1 MNSPLQNLG
10 LFRDIRTN
18 GTTQL
23 PGVTPASTLDL
34 TAIFLGTASDKTMPI
49 STDTVTALNAIMGLP
64 ALSEADVATLAA
76 KAETSAHQGSAA
88 RAMMPIRINRLFSP
102 TRRPASGCRDTRS
115 DEMTK
120 WLVPLFAA
128 GLIVAGSPAGMAAD
142 AGTADHQLAQG
153 MGPGTGA
160 GSDTRPYGWQIMTGQ
175 ERAQF
180 QERMRNA
187 QTAEERARIRA
198 ENHERMQQRARER
211 GIQLPDEPP
220 SSRGPGSGQGGG
232 QGGGAGQGMGRG
244 GGMMDDDMRR
254 GRGAGGGRR

>member
-1 MNSPLQNLG
+1 
-10 LFRDIRTN
+10 
-18 GTTQL
+18 
-23 PGVTPASTLDL
+23 
-34 TAIFLGTASDKTMPI
+34 
-49 STDTVTALNAIMGLP
+49 
-64 ALSEADVATLAA
+64 
-76 KAETSAHQGSAA
+76 
-88 RAMMPIRINRLFSP
+88 
-102 TRRPASGCRDTRS
+102 
-115 DEMTK
+115 MTK

-142 AGTADHQLAQG
+142 AGAADDQLAQG

-244 GGMMDDDMRR
+244 GGMMDENAPGPRCRR
-254 GRGAGGGRR
+254 RSPLTHGRLRSDKTGGVFSPPPGASTGGCMSLRKKRYSTISLGYSRFSSEGEFRLPYPSSVRRHLGTSCAAVALCALTACTAFAQSGITPIVPATVASSLNERRRDGPVALIDRLRR